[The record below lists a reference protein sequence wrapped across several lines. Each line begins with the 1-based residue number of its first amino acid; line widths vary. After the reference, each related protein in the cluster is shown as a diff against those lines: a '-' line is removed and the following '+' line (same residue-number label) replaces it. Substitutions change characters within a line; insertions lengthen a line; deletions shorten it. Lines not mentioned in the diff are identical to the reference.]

1 MPTSFKGERIRGDRC
16 IYQSSM
22 NEIISCSEKETAAIA
37 RDFAHKISARS
48 VVALRGDLG
57 AGKTAF
63 SSGILAALGATGP
76 FPSPTFVIMHRYD
89 LATPSS
95 QGIRRIYHID
105 AYRINDPDELS
116 RLGFEEWITDPEG
129 LVLIE
134 WPERIENL
142 LSDDVVTVSL
152 EAVSET
158 ERRIRCEK
166 CEVWSEK

>member
-1 MPTSFKGERIRGDRC
+1 MT
-16 IYQSSM
+16 
-22 NEIISCSEKETAAIA
+22 EIISLSEEETREIA
-37 RDFAHKISARS
+37 GGFVSGIPPGS
-48 VVALRGDLG
+48 VITLRGDLG

-63 SSGILAALGATGP
+63 SSGILAMLGATGP

-116 RLGFEEWITDPEG
+116 RLGFEEWISDPEG

-134 WPERIENL
+134 WPERVETL
-142 LSDDVVTVSL
+142 LPKDIIIVSL
-152 EAVSET
+152 ETVSET
-158 ERRIRCEK
+158 ERKISWNE
-166 CEVWSEK
+166 

>member
-1 MPTSFKGERIRGDRC
+1 METIS
-16 IYQSSM
+16 QS
-22 NEIISCSEKETAAIA
+22 EEATRKIAEAFVAGIPSE
-37 RDFAHKISARS
+37 S

-63 SSGILAALGATGP
+63 SAGILASLGAIGP

-89 LATPSS
+89 LATPSA

-134 WPERIENL
+134 WPERVESILPEN
-142 LSDDVVTVSL
+142 VVTVSL

-158 ERRIRCEK
+158 ERRISWEN
-166 CEVWSEK
+166 

>member
-1 MPTSFKGERIRGDRC
+1 MKVGMETIS
-16 IYQSSM
+16 QS
-22 NEIISCSEKETAAIA
+22 EEATRKIAEAFVAGIPSE
-37 RDFAHKISARS
+37 S

-63 SSGILAALGATGP
+63 SAGILASLGAIGP

-89 LATPSS
+89 LATPSA

-116 RLGFEEWITDPEG
+116 RLGFEEWVSDHEG

-134 WPERIENL
+134 WPERIENIL
-142 LSDDVVTVSL
+142 PENVVTVSL

-158 ERRIRCEK
+158 ERRIAWDE
-166 CEVWSEK
+166 

>member
-1 MPTSFKGERIRGDRC
+1 MI
-16 IYQSSM
+16 
-22 NEIISCSEKETAAIA
+22 EIISHSEGETRTTAA
-37 RDFAHKISARS
+37 DFAARISAGS
-48 VVALRGDLG
+48 AVALRGDLG

-63 SSGILAALGATGP
+63 SSGVLAALGAVGP

-89 LATPSS
+89 LPVASE

-134 WPERIENL
+134 WPERVESLLPKNTITISIE
-142 LSDDVVTVSL
+142 T
-152 EAVSET
+152 VSET
-158 ERRIRCEK
+158 ERKISWER
-166 CEVWSEK
+166 